1 VKHPKRRFKQHPKCK
16 SFPAFLCFAIHKTFI
31 DESSWVH
38 SCRFAVHWLFR
49 QKRILPEL
57 KSGIWRATV
66 KIQGR
71 ELPFNFE
78 VKRNDTNDIN
88 IYLINAEERLLLD
101 EVKVNGD
108 SVDIALHIFD
118 ANIKAVVKGDSLNGL
133 FIKKFR

>member
-1 VKHPKRRFKQHPKCK
+1 MNRVGYILVALLFTG
-16 SFPAFLCFAIHKTFI
+16 CFAKK
-31 DESSWVH
+31 ES
-38 SCRFAVHWLFR
+38 
-49 QKRILPEL
+49 LPEL

-66 KIQGR
+66 EIQGR
-71 ELPFNFE
+71 EVPFNFE

-118 ANIKAVVKGDSLNGL
+118 ANIKAVVKGDSLKR
-133 FIKKFR
+133 FVY